1 MVALRPSVGQS
12 IPPAT
17 STLPHCGSSF
27 LDMVLAVLSY
37 IFYRRCSFSCAA
49 RLAARVLLK
58 CHVLNEGRD
67 EPGCVPAWAVR
78 RFRTGKFQDGVGL
91 GNGDGDWARIEK
103 NRGQDELL
111 G

>member
-27 LDMVLAVLSY
+27 LDMILAVLSY

-49 RLAARVLLK
+49 RLA
-58 CHVLNEGRD
+58 NDDTIRD
-67 EPGCVPAWAVR
+67 
-78 RFRTGKFQDGVGL
+78 GL
-91 GNGDGDWARIEK
+91 DLPLCMVAPHECC
-103 NRGQDELL
+103 
-111 G
+111 